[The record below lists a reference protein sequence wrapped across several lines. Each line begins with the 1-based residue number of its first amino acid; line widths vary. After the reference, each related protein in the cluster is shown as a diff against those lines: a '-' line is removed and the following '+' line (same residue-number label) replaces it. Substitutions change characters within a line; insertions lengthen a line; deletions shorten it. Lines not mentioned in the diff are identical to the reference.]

1 MSKEEVRRLGVKL
14 EDSGISE
21 IWGQRYRAT
30 GLPKQFG
37 DERWVWLYFGNY
49 NRLFRI
55 LAELADRGMAYTS
68 KDAIQ
73 RYHQIKANL
82 SSGYVLVS
90 KREAKL
96 PKGEPCLSQAKTAPD
111 GNSSKNSSVKN
122 LYINAIKTGGHHKFV
137 SMMHFCAIQHWSSSF
152 RKDDTYI
159 IVTIRPKDVHKMTSY
174 AFVHLE
180 IGSKSLIE
188 KFRREKSP
196 L

>member
-1 MSKEEVRRLGVKL
+1 MSKEEVPRLGVKL

-21 IWGQRYRAT
+21 IWGKRCRAT

-49 NRLFRI
+49 NGLFRI

-90 KREAKL
+90 QREAKL
-96 PKGEPCLSQAKTAPD
+96 PKGEPCLSQAKTAPN
-111 GNSSKNSSVKN
+111 GNSSKNSLVKK
-122 LYINAIKTGGHHKFV
+122 LYINAIKTGGRCTFARFSAGRPLSAKTTPT
-137 SMMHFCAIQHWSSSF
+137 SSSPF
-152 RKDDTYI
+152 GPR
-159 IVTIRPKDVHKMTSY
+159 TST
-174 AFVHLE
+174 
-180 IGSKSLIE
+180 K
-188 KFRREKSP
+188 
-196 L
+196 